1 MIEKLFII
9 GNGFDIAHDL
19 KTDYLYFK
27 KFVYQQAYG
36 KDELLESL
44 QTVKEICDFFREKD
58 IEIQEQH
65 RCAKEDELRDIYGN
79 SLSAIR
85 NGRLDKHERYQF
97 IYRHMMQ
104 LMGLENFWS
113 QFEHDLG
120 WINEVK
126 IILSSF
132 GLEDLE
138 TDSEELAM
146 ILEKF
151 LRADI
156 ESLFR
161 EWVQCFILEWD
172 NMPFNL
178 KKLKR
183 KKFVEHN
190 KNAYFLTF
198 NYSMLLEDF
207 YGINSEQICH
217 IHGSISENKLIF
229 GHNREMDSYDE
240 SIKNNP
246 TAVRDFLYNL
256 VDLTRKPVHQQLRKH
271 EYFFKS
277 LSSIKKIYFIGF
289 GIRDEDGVDAPYFKE
304 IFKQAPDMSIYVDKF
319 DKENEYTIK
328 KILKVWG
335 ALKAYQL
342 QFIDTDKDEI
352 VGGDI

>member
-1 MIEKLFII
+1 MEKLFII

-44 QTVKEICDFFREKD
+44 QTVKGICDFFREKD

-65 RCAKEDELRDIYGN
+65 RCGKEDELRDIYGY
-79 SLSAIR
+79 SLSKIR
-85 NGRLDKHERYQF
+85 NGQLDKHERYQF

-126 IILSSF
+126 IIPPSYV
-132 GLEDLE
+132 LENLE
-138 TDSEELAM
+138 TYSEELAT

-151 LRADI
+151 LIADI
-156 ESLFR
+156 ENLFR
-161 EWVQCFILEWD
+161 EWVQCFILDWD
-172 NMPFNL
+172 NMPSNL

-183 KKFVEHN
+183 KKSVEHN

-198 NYSMLLEDF
+198 NYSMLLENF
-207 YGINSEQICH
+207 YGINYEQICH

-240 SIKNNP
+240 SIQNDP
-246 TAVRDFLYNL
+246 TAVRDLLYNL
-256 VDLTRKPVHQQLRKH
+256 VDLTRKPVHRQLRKH
-271 EYFFKS
+271 ESFFKS
-277 LSSIKKIYFIGF
+277 LSSIKEIYFIGF
-289 GIRDEDGVDAPYFKE
+289 GIRDENGVDAPYFKE
-304 IFKQAPDMSIYVDKF
+304 IFKQAPDVSIYIDQF

-328 KILKVWG
+328 KILKAWG
-335 ALKAYQL
+335 AHNAYQL
-342 QFIDTDKDEI
+342 QFIDTNKDEI